1 MERQLGGYEHTH
13 FRKRFRDERANIES
27 KVVEVAV
34 VSVDDGA
41 SDSEATK
48 RAVNKVGDSR
58 AHETDGA
65 PVMRD
70 AHTRQPRKSK
80 TNRCLAKRESV
91 CASQIPNICCQKT

>member
-1 MERQLGGYEHTH
+1 MERQRGGYEHTH

-41 SDSEATK
+41 SDSEAMK

-58 AHETDGA
+58 AHKTDGA

-70 AHTRQPRKSK
+70 THET
-80 TNRCLAKRESV
+80 TEEIEDESMS
-91 CASQIPNICCQKT
+91 CKA